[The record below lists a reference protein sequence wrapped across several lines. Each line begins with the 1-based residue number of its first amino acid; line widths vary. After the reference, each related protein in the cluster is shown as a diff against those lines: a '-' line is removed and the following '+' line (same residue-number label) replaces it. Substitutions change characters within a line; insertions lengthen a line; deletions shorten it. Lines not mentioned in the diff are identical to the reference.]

1 MDKLNLLTTK
11 FPELIR
17 SADPNVKPVFGKMN
31 LQQMVEHMSDAVR
44 NANGKL
50 SFELLTP
57 PERVEAMQSF
67 VRSEK
72 EFKPNTKN
80 VLLGEEP
87 EPVKNK
93 DLSFAIE
100 EYEMEI
106 KDFLDYICS
115 VASPFSIS
123 FRMRPN
129 LGDEADNMFVELA
142 FASNSN
148 FLITSNFRDYT
159 IGNNLLFDS
168 FKVITPTDFA
178 RMWRKFYV

>member
-1 MDKLNLLTTK
+1 MRITLDANVVYQALRDSGGASYFIVRLVRERKL
-11 FPELIR
+11 ELCLSI
-17 SADPNVKPVFGKMN
+17 PVFS
-31 LQQMVEHMSDAVR
+31 EYSD
-44 NANGKL
+44 
-50 SFELLTP
+50 
-57 PERVEAMQSF
+57 
-67 VRSEK
+67 
-72 EFKPNTKN
+72 
-80 VLLGEEP
+80 VLLRE
-87 EPVKNK
+87 KSLK
-93 DLSFAIE
+93 DLELSK
-100 EYEMEI
+100 MEI

-148 FLITSNFRDYT
+148 FLITSNIRDYT